1 MQAALGSPAD
11 LGADEA
17 VAEDTARPA
26 GAGGARSN
34 GGTPE
39 AAATGS
45 AKIDRQFIASH
56 QIIERYLSGR
66 LPLKGA
72 QDFERFCR
80 EHPELLDEIGLSD
93 RINAALR
100 LLETG
105 GHRPPW
111 EERPQQWWQRLL
123 TVPVLVGAASLCVI
137 LAATSLISAG
147 RLSAQERRADTL
159 THELATQPLDATET
173 TRSITLIPSR
183 TAPSRQSV
191 ATIGGSNAE
200 MADLKIDMSWAKFAS
215 YRVTIDRVDQGR
227 VAVLHGLVRD
237 SNGDLRIALNSSALG
252 PGDYQLSI
260 DGLNWRGDAL
270 AQAWATI
277 TIVH

>member
-1 MQAALGSPAD
+1 VDVSDAGSPA
-11 LGADEA
+11 EP
-17 VAEDTARPA
+17 AEP
-26 GAGGARSN
+26 
-34 GGTPE
+34 
-39 AAATGS
+39 AATGP
-45 AKIDRQFIASH
+45 ARIDRNFIASH

-80 EHPELLDEIGLSD
+80 EHPELLDEIGLSE

-100 LLETG
+100 LLEVG
-105 GHRPPW
+105 GRTSPW
-111 EERPQQWWQRLL
+111 EERPKRWWEKLL
-123 TVPVLVGAASLCVI
+123 NVPVLAGAAGLCVI
-137 LAATSLISAG
+137 LAVTSLISAS
-147 RLSAQERRADTL
+147 RLSAQERRAQSL
-159 THELATQPLDATET
+159 TQQLSTQPLDAAET

-183 TAPSRQSV
+183 TAPSRQSL

-200 MADLKIDMSWAKFAS
+200 MADLKIDLSWAKFAS
-215 YRVTIDRVDQGR
+215 YQVTIDRADQGR
-227 VAVLHGLVRD
+227 VAVLHGMQRD

-260 DGLNWRGDAL
+260 DGLNWRGEPV
-270 AQAWATI
+270 AQAWATF